1 MPYSQTTQAQ
11 LASDI
16 LQSLND
22 PAGVNWSTDEVNRA
36 INEALLTWGC
46 STSYWRDRGQFPS
59 VASTAFYDISVQL
72 PLLRART
79 YTFNDL
85 IIEIQYH
92 LNESPTGFA
101 FTNQTSQF
109 TSTQILNALIRAA
122 NEFAL
127 DSKISF
133 AMATVPGIATARTSI
148 PGTVAAIARASWT
161 DSLTLQTKALRRE
174 DAWSEDSYNPLWTIQ
189 PGLPFAFSESETPP
203 ITVNLYPPPLNSGAL
218 NLIYSDS
225 EDYSGANGST
235 VFPIPNEFIP
245 AVKWRA
251 LYSLLGTQGQGYD
264 PFRAKYCAERYESFD
279 QLSNQ
284 MRSVIRV
291 QVNGIPVPMDTM
303 AALDSAR
310 PFWQSKLGTPSMAG
324 TMYDLIAL
332 SDVPKTNALAI
343 SCDLVRSAPLPTSS
357 GDFIQVGYEELQYI
371 LDLAR
376 HILSFKL
383 GGEEFQTTFALY
395 DNFQQGAAQRSQIL
409 GYQARYL
416 KDLFGVPARQETLQ
430 PAA

>member
-1 MPYSQTTQAQ
+1 MSYSQTTQAQ

-22 PAGVNWSTDEVNRA
+22 PTGVYWSTDEVNRA
-36 INEALLTWGC
+36 INESLLMWGC
-46 STSYWRDRGQFPS
+46 GTSYWRDRGQFPS
-59 VASTAFYDISVQL
+59 AASTGFYDISVQL

-85 IIEIQYH
+85 ITEIQYH
-92 LNESPTGFA
+92 LNEAPTGFA
-101 FTNQTSQF
+101 FTAQTTQF
-109 TSTQILNALIRAA
+109 TSVQILNALIRAA

-127 DSKISF
+127 DAKIAFS
-133 AMATVPGIATARTSI
+133 MTSIPGIATPRTAI
-148 PGTVAAIARASWT
+148 TGTVAAIARASWT
-161 DSLTLQTKALRRE
+161 DSITGQTKALRRE
-174 DAWSEDSYNPLWTIQ
+174 DVWSEDSYNPLWTIQ
-189 PGLPFAFSESETPP
+189 PGLPFAYSSAETPP
-203 ITVNLYPPPLNSGAL
+203 ITVNLYPPPLNSGTL

-225 EDYSGANGST
+225 ANYSAAVGST
-235 VFPIPNEFIP
+235 VFPIPNEFVH

-264 PFRAKYCAERYESFD
+264 PFRSKYCGERYETYD

-291 QVNGIPVPMDTM
+291 QINGIPIPMDTM
-303 AALDSAR
+303 AALDSGR
-310 PFWQSKLGTPSMAG
+310 PFWQSKLGKPSMAG

-332 SDVPKTNALAI
+332 SDVPKDGTLAI
-343 SCDLVRSAPLPTSS
+343 SCDLVRSAPLPALIT
-357 GDFIQVGYEELQYI
+357 DFIQVGYEELQYI

-395 DNFQQGAAQRSQIL
+395 DNAQSGMQQRSQLL
-409 GYQARYL
+409 GYQSRYL
-416 KDLFGVPARQETLQ
+416 RDVFGVPARQEILS

>member
-1 MPYSQTTQAQ
+1 MAYTQTSQAQ

-46 STSYWRDRGQFPS
+46 ATSYWRDRGQFAS
-59 VASTAFYDISVQL
+59 VASTAFYDLSVQL

-79 YTFNDL
+79 FTFGDL
-85 IIEIQYH
+85 ITEIQYH
-92 LNESPTGFA
+92 LNEAPTGFA
-101 FTNQTSQF
+101 FTNQTTQF

-127 DSKISF
+127 DAKIAF
-133 AMATVPGIATARTSI
+133 AMTSI
-148 PGTVAAIARASWT
+148 PGITTARTAVTGTIAAIARASWT
-161 DSLTLQTKALRRE
+161 DSITLQTKVLRRE

-203 ITVNLYPPPLNSGAL
+203 IMVNLYPPPLNSGSL

-225 EDYSGANGST
+225 ENYSGATGST

-245 AVKWRA
+245 AIKWRA

-264 PFRAKYCAERYESFD
+264 PFRAKYCAERYESFTH
-279 QLSNQ
+279 LSNQ

-291 QVNGIPVPMDTM
+291 QINGIPIPMDTM

-310 PFWQSKLGTPSMAG
+310 PFWQSKIGKPSMAG
-324 TMYDLIAL
+324 TLYDIIAL
-332 SDVPKTNALAI
+332 SDVPKDATLAI
-343 SCDLVRSAPLPTSS
+343 SCDLVRSAPLPVLTT
-357 GDFIQVGYEELQYI
+357 DYIQVGYEELQYI
-371 LDLAR
+371 VDLAR

-383 GGEEFQTTFALY
+383 GGEEFQTTFPLY
-395 DNFQQGAAQRSQIL
+395 DNFQEGAQQRSGIL
-409 GYQARYL
+409 GFQARYL
-416 KDLFGVPARQETLQ
+416 KDLFGVPARQENLV